1 MNIRIQIIIGII
13 VVMALCVIVN
23 MIRKKRLEL
32 RYALA
37 WLIVG
42 VGIFVLDCFPQL
54 ITWMARTLG
63 IASPINMLFFLG
75 FCFSLMIIFVLTVA
89 VSRASIRIK
98 ELAQAL
104 ALYEKRMDEKNDS
117 RKRLERNIH
126 ERLFGVYIILD
137 HFYGNA
143 LYVWKSCEQGR
154 EECVR

>member
-75 FCFSLMIIFVLTVA
+75 FCFSLMIICVLTVA

-117 RKRLERNIH
+117 KN
-126 ERLFGVYIILD
+126 D
-137 HFYGNA
+137 
-143 LYVWKSCEQGR
+143 
-154 EECVR
+154 

>member
-1 MNIRIQIIIGII
+1 MNIRIQIIVGVI
-13 VVMALCVIVN
+13 VVAAMCVIVN

-54 ITWMARTLG
+54 ITWLAGVLG

-98 ELAQAL
+98 QLAQELALHENDHKDAEFIGE
-104 ALYEKRMDEKNDS
+104 EK
-117 RKRLERNIH
+117 
-126 ERLFGVYIILD
+126 
-137 HFYGNA
+137 
-143 LYVWKSCEQGR
+143 
-154 EECVR
+154 VRRDV